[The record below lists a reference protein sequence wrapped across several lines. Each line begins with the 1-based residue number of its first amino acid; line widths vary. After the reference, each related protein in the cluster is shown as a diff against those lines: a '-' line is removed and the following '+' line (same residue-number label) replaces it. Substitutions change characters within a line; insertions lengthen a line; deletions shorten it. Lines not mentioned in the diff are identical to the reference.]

1 MSYVADN
8 KFSKTDD
15 CDDMNVLIADLNS
28 ELKSICEEHDRE
40 HFFDLRDCLS
50 DGQTYCTS

>member
-1 MSYVADN
+1 VADN